1 MSRGRANASRKAQS
15 ARRSQETQA
24 PLTSAW
30 EPDAKGGAGAE
41 TLGAMGVLG
50 RSAARAGLAVP
61 LYLQALHAGAMAR
74 LEEARTGQWS
84 QHDLQRLLLAAE
96 RLGLDPLGGEIY
108 AVPGGPDAAGPAL
121 LVLGV
126 DGWCRVLNAHP
137 AYQGVEFRE
146 GPNRESAAHGTP
158 GAGQAMADDG
168 GLPAWVECTLHRKD
182 RRVPTTVREYMAEA
196 RSDSPA
202 WLSHPRR
209 MLRHKALVQCARLA
223 FGLAGLHDPDEARRV
238 QLATGAVIPS
248 GTLGGNGRTDR
259 PASRGGPVGMGELK
273 AALCRA

>member
-1 MSRGRANASRKAQS
+1 MTGRRAGAPRKAQS
-15 ARRSQETQA
+15 ALRDREPQA
-24 PLTSAW
+24 SLTTARAP
-30 EPDAKGGAGAE
+30 EGEARAGA
-41 TLGAMGVLG
+41 LGAMGVLG

-108 AVPGGPDAAGPAL
+108 AVPGGPDATGPSL

-146 GPNRESAAHGTP
+146 GPNRESSAHGTQD
-158 GAGQAMADDG
+158 AGQAVADHG
-168 GLPAWVECTLHRKD
+168 GLPAWMECTLHRRD
-182 RRVPTTVREYMAEA
+182 RQVPTTVREYMAEA
-196 RSDSPA
+196 RTDSPA

-209 MLRHKALVQCARLA
+209 MLRHKALVQCARVA

-238 QLATGAVIPS
+238 QEATGAVPA
-248 GTLGGNGRTDR
+248 GGLSRGHCRTDR
-259 PASRGGPVGMGELK
+259 PASRGGPVGMRELK

>member
-15 ARRSQETQA
+15 ARRGHKPQA
-24 PLTSAW
+24 PFTAGMA
-30 EPDAKGGAGAE
+30 PKGEVGVG

-50 RSAARAGLAVP
+50 RSAARAGLSVP
-61 LYLQALHAGAMAR
+61 LYLQALQAGAMAR

-137 AYQGVEFRE
+137 AYLGVEFCE
-146 GPNRESAAHGTP
+146 GPNREPVAHGIQ
-158 GAGQAMADDG
+158 GAGQAVAFEG
-168 GLPAWVECTLHRKD
+168 GLPAWVECTLHRND

-196 RSDSPA
+196 RTDSPA
-202 WLSHPRR
+202 WMSHPRR
-209 MLRHKALVQCARLA
+209 MLRHKALVQCARVA

-238 QLATGAVIPS
+238 QEATGAVPA
-248 GTLGGNGRTDR
+248 GGLPRGHGGPNR

>member
-1 MSRGRANASRKAQS
+1 MSRGPGNASRKAQG
-15 ARRSQETQA
+15 ARRGQEPRASLNTARA
-24 PLTSAW
+24 P
-30 EPDAKGGAGAE
+30 KGEAGAGA
-41 TLGAMGVLG
+41 LAAMDVLG

-74 LEEARTGQWS
+74 LEEARAGQYS

-146 GPNRESAAHGTP
+146 GPDRESSAHRTP
-158 GAGQAMADDG
+158 GAGQAVADDS
-168 GLPAWVECTLHRKD
+168 GLPAWVECTLHRRD

-196 RSDSPA
+196 RTDSPA

-209 MLRHKALVQCARLA
+209 MLRHKALVQCARVA
-223 FGLAGLHDPDEARRV
+223 FGLTGLHDPDEARRV
-238 QLATGAVIPS
+238 QEAMGALPRS
-248 GTLGGNGRTDR
+248 GLPQGHGRTDR

-273 AALCRA
+273 AALCRV

>member
-1 MSRGRANASRKAQS
+1 MSRGRGNATRKAQS
-15 ARRSQETQA
+15 ARRDREPQA
-24 PLTSAW
+24 SLTTVRAPTG
-30 EPDAKGGAGAE
+30 EAGAR
-41 TLGAMGVLG
+41 TLEAMGVLG
-50 RSAARAGLAVP
+50 RSAARAGLSVP

-74 LEEARTGQWS
+74 LEVARTGQWS
-84 QHDLQRLLLAAE
+84 QHDQQRLLLAAE

-137 AYQGVEFRE
+137 AYLGVEFRE
-146 GPNRESAAHGTP
+146 GPNREPVAHGIQ
-158 GAGQAMADDG
+158 GSGKAVVFEG

-196 RSDSPA
+196 RTDSPA
-202 WLSHPRR
+202 WMSHPRR
-209 MLRHKALVQCARLA
+209 MLRHKALVQCARVA

-238 QLATGAVIPS
+238 QEATGAVPP
-248 GTLGGNGRTDR
+248 GVLPRGHLRTGHAT
-259 PASRGGPVGMGELK
+259 PRGGPVGMLELK
-273 AALCRA
+273 AALCRV

>member
-1 MSRGRANASRKAQS
+1 MTRRRAGAPRKAQS
-15 ARRSQETQA
+15 ARRDPEPQA
-24 PLTSAW
+24 SLTTARALKD
-30 EPDAKGGAGAE
+30 EARAG
-41 TLGAMGVLG
+41 TLVGMGVLG
-50 RSAARAGLAVP
+50 RSAARAGLAVS
-61 LYLQALHAGAMAR
+61 LYLQALQAGAMAR
-74 LEEARTGQWS
+74 LEEARAGQWS
-84 QHDLQRLLLAAE
+84 QHDLQRLLLVAE

-108 AVPGGPDAAGPAL
+108 AVPGGPDGAGPAL

-146 GPNRESAAHGTP
+146 GPVYEAAHGTP
-158 GAGQAMADDG
+158 GASQAIAGDG
-168 GLPAWVECTLHRKD
+168 GLPAWMECSLHRRD

-196 RSDSPA
+196 RTDSPA

-209 MLRHKALVQCARLA
+209 MLRHKALVQCARVA

-238 QLATGAVIPS
+238 QEATGALPP
-248 GTLGGNGRTDR
+248 GGLPRGQGRTDR

-273 AALCRA
+273 AALCRV

>member
-1 MSRGRANASRKAQS
+1 MSRGRANASRKAQI
-15 ARRSQETQA
+15 ARRGHEPRASPTATRA
-24 PLTSAW
+24 P
-30 EPDAKGGAGAE
+30 KGEAGSG
-41 TLGAMGVLG
+41 TLGATAVLG

-61 LYLQALHAGAMAR
+61 LYLQSLHAGAMVR

-108 AVPGGPDAAGPAL
+108 AVPGGAGPAL

-146 GPNRESAAHGTP
+146 GPNREPSAHGTP
-158 GAGQAMADDG
+158 SAGQAVADDG
-168 GLPAWVECTLHRKD
+168 GLPAWMECTLHRKD

-196 RSDSPA
+196 RTESPA

-209 MLRHKALVQCARLA
+209 MLRHKALVQCARVA

-238 QLATGAVIPS
+238 QQATGAVAPS
-248 GTLGGNGRTDR
+248 GLPLGHGRTDR
-259 PASRGGPVGMGELK
+259 SASRGGPVGMGELK
-273 AALCRA
+273 AALCRF

>member
-1 MSRGRANASRKAQS
+1 MSRGRAGAPRRGQGERRGQQPKA
-15 ARRSQETQA
+15 
-24 PLTSAW
+24 PFTSAKA
-30 EPDAKGGAGAE
+30 PKGEAGAG
-41 TLGAMGVLG
+41 TLEAMGALG
-50 RSAARAGLAVP
+50 RSAARAGLSVP

-74 LEEARTGQWS
+74 LEEARPGQWS

-108 AVPGGPDAAGPAL
+108 AVPSGPDAAGPAL

-146 GPNRESAAHGTP
+146 GPNRESSAHGTP
-158 GAGQAMADDG
+158 GSGQTLADDD
-168 GLPAWVECTLHRKD
+168 GLPAWMECTLHRRD
-182 RRVPTTVREYMAEA
+182 RRVPTTVREYMVEA
-196 RSDSPA
+196 RTDSPA

-209 MLRHKALVQCARLA
+209 MLRHKALVQCARVA

-238 QLATGAVIPS
+238 QEATGATSHS
-248 GTLGGNGRTDR
+248 GTHRAQGRTDR

-273 AALCRA
+273 AALCRT

>member
-1 MSRGRANASRKAQS
+1 MSRGRAGAPRKAQS
-15 ARRSQETQA
+15 ARRSQEPQA

-30 EPDAKGGAGAE
+30 EPHAKGGAG

-50 RSAARAGLAVP
+50 RSAARAGLSVP
-61 LYLQALHAGAMAR
+61 LYLQALHAGAMVR
-74 LEEARTGQWS
+74 LEEARPVKWF

-108 AVPGGPDAAGPAL
+108 AVPGGPSGTGPAL

-146 GPNRESAAHGTP
+146 GPAYEAAHGP
-158 GAGQAMADDG
+158 AGSGHAVADDS
-168 GLPAWVECTLHRKD
+168 GLPAWVECTLHRRD
-182 RRVPTTVREYMAEA
+182 RRVPTTVREYLAEA
-196 RSDSPA
+196 RTDSPA

-209 MLRHKALVQCARLA
+209 MLRHKALVQCARVA

-238 QLATGAVIPS
+238 QEATGALPP
-248 GTLGGNGRTDR
+248 GGLPRGHGRTDC
-259 PASRGGPVGMGELK
+259 PASKGGPMGTRELK
-273 AALCRA
+273 AALCCS

>member
-1 MSRGRANASRKAQS
+1 
-15 ARRSQETQA
+15 
-24 PLTSAW
+24 
-30 EPDAKGGAGAE
+30 
-41 TLGAMGVLG
+41 MGVLG

-61 LYLQALHAGAMAR
+61 LYLEALQAGALTR
-74 LEEARTGQWS
+74 LQEARTGQWS

-108 AVPGGPDAAGPAL
+108 AVPGGPDGAGPAL

-146 GPNRESAAHGTP
+146 GPNRESSAHGTP

-209 MLRHKALVQCARLA
+209 MLRHKALVQCARVA

-238 QLATGAVIPS
+238 QEATGAESPA
-248 GTLGGNGRTDR
+248 GLPRMHGRTDH

-273 AALCRA
+273 AALCRV